1 VRKEYRRAA
10 GRNLE
15 YGIAN
20 ILVKGSCRSE
30 NCVVGFHKV
39 QVKLLPQNKIITFQ
53 GSMRVLALLRKLAL
67 TPETVLVIRGNH
79 LLTEDELIQADD
91 EIEIRSVISGGV

>member
-1 VRKEYRRAA
+1 MMSEKRIPA
-10 GRNLE
+10 GRRPHFR
-15 YGIAN
+15 
-20 ILVKGSCRSE
+20 VWDSE
-30 NCVVGFHKV
+30 QPCQGFLSLWELRGRFHKV

-53 GSMRVLALLRKLAL
+53 DSMRVLALLRKLAL

-91 EIEIRSVISGGV
+91 EIEIRSVI